1 MGEMEELRK
10 EAESL
15 KDDITAARKA
25 VQDASLQDTVSGTAV
40 VGRVQLK
47 TRKTLRGHL
56 AKIYAMHWSTDS
68 KLCVSASQDGKLIV
82 WDTYTTNKVDLHIHT
97 STVPSSGQVNAIP
110 LKSSWVMTCSY
121 APSGNMVACG
131 GLDNMCS
138 IYNLKGKDGNVKVM
152 RELAAHTADPH
163 ITDRPV
169 VPYDPG
175 YLSCCRFLSDAEIIT
190 SSGDCTCVLWDIET
204 GSQKTV
210 FAGHMGDCMS
220 LGVSPDFSTFISGA
234 CDCTAKLWDI
244 REGQC
249 RQTFSGHESDIN
261 AIGVMKQTRFMSS
274 VVFPGTGSESNRT
287 PLGGGDS
294 GASRNTGSP
303 ERPAGSDHGPELSSI
318 LRLVWECYCSGANKF
333 FPNGNAV
340 ITGSDD
346 ATCKLYDL
354 RSDQELITYQD
365 SSIMCGVT
373 SLAPSLSGR
382 LILAGYDDFNCN
394 IWDSL
399 KAERVGVLAGHD
411 NRVSCIGVSAD
422 GMACCTGSWDSFLKI
437 WN

>member
-10 EAESL
+10 EAENL
-15 KDDITAARKA
+15 KDQITEARKA
-25 VQDASLQDTVSGTAV
+25 VQDTTLQEVAAEMSV

-56 AKIYAMHWSTDS
+56 AKIYAMHWGADTNCS

-82 WDTYTTNKVDLHIHT
+82 WDTLTTNK
-97 STVPSSGQVNAIP
+97 VNAIP
-110 LKSSWVMTCSY
+110 LKSSWVMTCAY

-152 RELAAHTADPH
+152 RELAAHT
-163 ITDRPV
+163 
-169 VPYDPG
+169 G
-175 YLSCCRFLSDAEIIT
+175 YLSCCRFLSDSEIIT

-204 GSQKTV
+204 GTQKTI

-220 LGVSPDFSTFISGA
+220 LAVSPDFKMFISGA
-234 CDCTAKLWDI
+234 CDFTAKLWDI
-244 REGQC
+244 REATC

-261 AIGVMKQTRFMSS
+261 AIG
-274 VVFPGTGSESNRT
+274 
-287 PLGGGDS
+287 
-294 GASRNTGSP
+294 
-303 ERPAGSDHGPELSSI
+303 
-318 LRLVWECYCSGANKF
+318 F
-333 FPNGNAV
+333 FPNGDAV

-354 RSDQELITYQD
+354 RADQELITYQD

-382 LILAGYDDFNCN
+382 LLLAGYDDFNVN
-394 IWDSL
+394 IWDTL
-399 KAERVGVLAGHD
+399 KGERVGVLAGHD
-411 NRVSCIGVSAD
+411 NRVSCIGVSSD

>member
-1 MGEMEELRK
+1 MGELEQLRK

-15 KDDITAARKA
+15 KRLLLTARKA
-25 VQDASLQDTVSGTAV
+25 VQDLTLQDHVAGTAV

-56 AKIYAMHWSTDS
+56 AKIYAVHWGDS

-82 WDTYTTNKVDLHIHT
+82 WDSYSTNKH
-97 STVPSSGQVNAIP
+97 SVN
-110 LKSSWVMTCSY
+110 
-121 APSGNMVACG
+121 N
-131 GLDNMCS
+131 
-138 IYNLKGKDGNVKVM
+138 GNVKVM
-152 RELAAHTADPH
+152 RELAAHT
-163 ITDRPV
+163 
-169 VPYDPG
+169 G
-175 YLSCCRFLSDAEIIT
+175 YLSCCRFLNDNEIIT

-210 FAGHMGDCMS
+210 FAGHLGDCMS
-220 LGVSPDFSTFISGA
+220 LAVSPDFNTFISGA
-234 CDCTAKLWDI
+234 CDYTAKLWDI
-244 REGQC
+244 HDGQC
-249 RQTFSGHESDIN
+249 RQTFGGHESDIN
-261 AIGVMKQTRFMSS
+261 AIGVRM
-274 VVFPGTGSESNRT
+274 
-287 PLGGGDS
+287 
-294 GASRNTGSP
+294 
-303 ERPAGSDHGPELSSI
+303 
-318 LRLVWECYCSGANKF
+318 NKKFFHF

-346 ATCKLYDL
+346 ASCKLYNL

-373 SLAPSLSGR
+373 SLAPSFSGR
-382 LILAGYDDFNCN
+382 VILAGYDDFSCN

-399 KAERVGVLAGHD
+399 KTERVGVLSGHD
-411 NRVSCIGVSAD
+411 NRVSCIGVTPD

>member
-1 MGEMEELRK
+1 MGEMEDLRK

-15 KDDITAARKA
+15 KDQITAARKSFQDTTL
-25 VQDASLQDTVSGTAV
+25 QDASASITVVA
-40 VGRVQLK
+40 RVQLK

-82 WDTYTTNKVDLHIHT
+82 WDTITTNK
-97 STVPSSGQVNAIP
+97 VNAIP
-110 LKSSWVMTCSY
+110 LKSSWVMTCAY
-121 APSGNMVACG
+121 APSGNLVACG

-152 RELAAHTADPH
+152 RELAAHN
-163 ITDRPV
+163 
-169 VPYDPG
+169 G
-175 YLSCCRFLSDAEIIT
+175 YLSCCRFLSDSEIIT
-190 SSGDCTCVLWDIET
+190 SSGDCTCMLWDIET
-204 GSQKTV
+204 GTIKTT
-210 FAGHMGDCMS
+210 FAGHQGDCMS
-220 LGVSPDFSTFISGA
+220 LGVSPDFKFFISGA
-234 CDCTAKLWDI
+234 CDFTAKLWDI
-244 REGQC
+244 RENQC

-261 AIGVMKQTRFMSS
+261 AIG
-274 VVFPGTGSESNRT
+274 
-287 PLGGGDS
+287 
-294 GASRNTGSP
+294 
-303 ERPAGSDHGPELSSI
+303 
-318 LRLVWECYCSGANKF
+318 F

-346 ATCKLYDL
+346 ASCKLYDL
-354 RSDQELITYQD
+354 RADQELITYQD

-382 LILAGYDDFNCN
+382 LLLAGYDDFNVN
-394 IWDSL
+394 IWDML

-411 NRVSCIGVSAD
+411 NRVSCIGVSSD
-422 GMACCTGSWDSFLKI
+422 GMACCTGSWDNFLKI

>member
-10 EAESL
+10 EADNL
-15 KDDITAARKA
+15 KDQITEARKV
-25 VQDASLQDTVSGTAV
+25 VQDTTLQEAVAGTTL

-56 AKIYAMHWSTDS
+56 AKIYAMHWGTDTNCS

-82 WDTYTTNKVDLHIHT
+82 WDTLTTNKV
-97 STVPSSGQVNAIP
+97 SAIP
-110 LKSSWVMTCSY
+110 LKSSWVMTCAY

-152 RELAAHTADPH
+152 RELAAHT
-163 ITDRPV
+163 
-169 VPYDPG
+169 G
-175 YLSCCRFLSDAEIIT
+175 YLSCCRFLSDSEIIT

-204 GSQKTV
+204 GTEKTI
-210 FAGHMGDCMS
+210 FAGHLGDCMS
-220 LGVSPDFSTFISGA
+220 LAVSPDFKMFISGA
-234 CDCTAKLWDI
+234 CDFTAKLWDI
-244 REGQC
+244 REATC

-261 AIGVMKQTRFMSS
+261 AIG
-274 VVFPGTGSESNRT
+274 
-287 PLGGGDS
+287 
-294 GASRNTGSP
+294 
-303 ERPAGSDHGPELSSI
+303 
-318 LRLVWECYCSGANKF
+318 F

-354 RSDQELITYQD
+354 RADQELITYQD
-365 SSIMCGVT
+365 SGIMCGVT
-373 SLAPSLSGR
+373 SLAPSPSGR
-382 LILAGYDDFNCN
+382 LLLAGYDDFNVN
-394 IWDSL
+394 IWDML

-411 NRVSCIGVSAD
+411 NRVSCIGVSSD

>member
-1 MGEMEELRK
+1 MGEMEQLRK
-10 EAESL
+10 EAEKL
-15 KDDITAARKA
+15 KDDITAARKT
-25 VQDASLQDTVSGTAV
+25 VQDLTLQDHVAGTAV

-56 AKIYAMHWSTDS
+56 AKIYAMHWGTDS

-82 WDTYTTNKVDLHIHT
+82 WDSYTTNKVH
-97 STVPSSGQVNAIP
+97 AIP

-138 IYNLKGKDGNVKVM
+138 IYNLKAKDGNVKVM
-152 RELAAHTADPH
+152 RELAAHT
-163 ITDRPV
+163 
-169 VPYDPG
+169 G
-175 YLSCCRFLSDAEIIT
+175 YLSCCRFLSDSEIIT

-210 FAGHMGDCMS
+210 FAGHLGDCMS
-220 LGVSPDFSTFISGA
+220 LGVSPDFNTFISGA
-234 CDCTAKLWDI
+234 CDFTAKLWDI

-249 RQTFSGHESDIN
+249 RQTFGGHESDIN
-261 AIGVMKQTRFMSS
+261 AIG
-274 VVFPGTGSESNRT
+274 
-287 PLGGGDS
+287 
-294 GASRNTGSP
+294 
-303 ERPAGSDHGPELSSI
+303 
-318 LRLVWECYCSGANKF
+318 F

-346 ATCKLYDL
+346 ASCKLYDL

-373 SLAPSLSGR
+373 SIAPSLSGR

-399 KAERVGVLAGHD
+399 KSERVGVLSGHD
-411 NRVSCIGVSAD
+411 NRVSCIGVTPD

>member
-1 MGEMEELRK
+1 MGEMEHLRR

-25 VQDASLQDTVSGTAV
+25 VQDATLQDTVSGTAV
-40 VGRVQLK
+40 VSRVQLK
-47 TRKTLRGHL
+47 ARKTLRGHL

-68 KLCVSASQDGKLIV
+68 NSLSYLYFLPLRLCVSASQDGKLIV
-82 WDTYTTNKVDLHIHT
+82 WDTYSTNK
-97 STVPSSGQVNAIP
+97 VNAIP
-110 LKSSWVMTCSY
+110 LKSSWVMTCAY
-121 APSGNMVACG
+121 APSGNLVACG

-152 RELAAHTADPH
+152 RELAAHT
-163 ITDRPV
+163 
-169 VPYDPG
+169 G
-175 YLSCCRFLSDAEIIT
+175 YLSCCRFLSDSEIIT

-204 GSQKTV
+204 GLQKTM
-210 FAGHMGDCMS
+210 FTGHMGDCMS
-220 LGVSPDFSTFISGA
+220 LAVSPDFNTFISGA
-234 CDCTAKLWDI
+234 CDYTAKLWDI

-249 RQTFSGHESDIN
+249 RQTFGGHESDIN
-261 AIGVMKQTRFMSS
+261 AIG
-274 VVFPGTGSESNRT
+274 
-287 PLGGGDS
+287 
-294 GASRNTGSP
+294 
-303 ERPAGSDHGPELSSI
+303 
-318 LRLVWECYCSGANKF
+318 F
-333 FPNGNAV
+333 FPSGNAV

-354 RSDQELITYQD
+354 RADQELITYQD

-382 LILAGYDDFNCN
+382 LILAGYDDFSCN

-399 KAERVGVLAGHD
+399 KAERVGVLVGHD
-411 NRVSCIGVSAD
+411 NRVSCIGVTAD
-422 GMACCTGSWDSFLKI
+422 GRACCTGSWDSFLKI